1 MSNKKEKIK
10 KILNT
15 KPFYF
20 VLGAIIF
27 GSIGVSAATY
37 FPSNDVT
44 YDNSESGLKSTD
56 VQGAIDE
63 LYTACSTPALPPGG
77 DGILESV
84 KIVTSGDGLYK
95 DEYETEYND
104 KYVYK
109 GKNPN
114 NYITFN
120 NEKAGWRIIS
130 IEGNRTIKIIKNE
143 AIGYKRWSNGT
154 DDWTTA
160 SLNTDLNETYY
171 NTLTSTAQKQ
181 IAIGEYSLGDV
192 QWDSAD
198 LSNTIYE
205 ENIVKWSGKIAL
217 PTVSEYIRANSY
229 KSLCGTMQV
238 FDQNIS
244 ICNQTNWM
252 YQSGLEWWTLTPVY
266 LGDQNVYY
274 ISDDMWIISDEP
286 STRYQIRPTLY
297 LSSEVKITGGTG
309 TQNDPYTIE

>member
-1 MSNKKEKIK
+1 MSNKKGKIK

-15 KPFYF
+15 KIFYF
-20 VLGAIIF
+20 VLGALIF
-27 GSIGVSAATY
+27 GTIGVSAATY

-44 YDNSESGLKSTD
+44 YDNSESGLESTD

-63 LYTACSTPALPPGG
+63 LYTACSTPALPSGG

-143 AIGYKRWSNGT
+143 TIGFQRWDFYS
-154 DDWTTA
+154 DDW
-160 SLNTDLNETYY
+160 SRPSDLNTYLNETYY

-181 IAIGEYSLGDV
+181 IVTSEFGIGDITY
-192 QWDSAD
+192 SAD
-198 LSNTIYE
+198 LIYQIND
-205 ENIVKWSGKIAL
+205 ENSVKWSGKIAL

-229 KSLCGTMQV
+229 KSQCGTTELI
-238 FDQNIS
+238 FGNRGL
-244 ICNQTNWM
+244 CTNTNWM
-252 YQSGLEWWTLTPVY
+252 FMDNTEWWTLTPVY
-266 LGDQNVYY
+266 LGDQNVFMITELGNLNGYDVY
-274 ISDDMWIISDEP
+274 
-286 STRYQIRPTLY
+286 TQYQIRPTLY